1 MRVLIAD
8 DHDLLR
14 DTLVLFL
21 QSQPGLEPVAV
32 QDLPEALDKMANDG
46 PFDLVLLDYGMPGMN
61 GLDGLRTALAAP
73 GNARVALMS
82 GTAPREIAE
91 EALAL
96 GAAGFLPKTLA
107 AKTLANAV
115 RFMAMG
121 EQYAPVDFMTA
132 APQDAAPPHPL
143 DRGSDH
149 PRAGGAGRAVQ
160 RQIQQG
166 NRPRSGADGTHRQIA
181 RQDAVSQD
189 RRRQPHLGRHA
200 GQGCQTVLIGQVASR
215 HCGP

>member
-1 MRVLIAD
+1 MRILIAD

-21 QSQPGLEPVAV
+21 QGQPGLEPVAV
-32 QDLPEALDKMANDG
+32 NDLPQALAAMAEQG

-61 GLDGLRTALAAP
+61 GLDGLRAALAVP
-73 GNARVALMS
+73 GTARVALMS
-82 GTAPREIAE
+82 GTASREIAE

-132 APQDAAPPHPL
+132 IAAVETPAQHPMAAGL
-143 DRGSDH
+143 S
-149 PRAGGAGRAVQ
+149 PRELEVLEGLC
-160 RQIQQG
+160 
-166 NRPRSGADGTHRQIA
+166 SGKSNKEIA
-181 RQDAVSQD
+181 RDLGLMEPTVKPHIKTLYRKIGVANRTQAAMLAKDAK
-189 RRRQPHLGRHA
+189 LF
-200 GQGCQTVLIGQVASR
+200 
-215 HCGP
+215 

>member
-143 DRGSDH
+143 TEGLTTRELEVLEGLCNGKS
-149 PRAGGAGRAVQ
+149 
-160 RQIQQG
+160 
-166 NRPRSGADGTHRQIA
+166 NKEIA
-181 RQDAVSQD
+181 RD
-189 RRRQPHLGRHA
+189 LGLMDP
-200 GQGCQTVLIGQVASR
+200 TVKLHVKTLYRKIGVANR
-215 HCGP
+215 T